1 MTNEISLRTNKSEYN
16 SGEHIYGVVYLRIN
30 TPTRGRGVRIRFKGY
45 EKFEYVDKTTFV
57 NEHPVCYRDHR
68 DYIIINEALLESDG
82 PLSMCITYFPFKILL
97 PIEIPGTFHAH
108 DETDEK
114 KWDAKVEYLLEAEV
128 IGASRSLAVLTVVTI
143 LQPLPESCRYLG
155 QPVACHTFHPARYL
169 IFFKRNVHITAR
181 LHDHIHRT
189 GENAKLRVIMTN
201 NSSVIVQSIKIQ
213 LLRSITLLYRGED
226 KVTVDVEVKEKVG
239 REQTVDMV
247 RFPKGLDNIQ
257 IPLKDTNNRPVYPS
271 VRGQHMKCE
280 YEVLVTVFLSNGDTF
295 DLNVPISVIVAEK
308 NKQWGSWIQPGWVTN
323 DAPNIQLIEDSVLR
337 VPENILSSEAFSSL
351 PGFQPL

>member
-128 IGASRSLAVLTVVTI
+128 IGASRSLATSQFVTVR
-143 LQPLPESCRYLG
+143 QSLPRGIKASDN
-155 QPVACHTFHPARYL
+155 PAAIVVKYEYTRFLRTAL
-169 IFFKRNVHITAR
+169 IDVSTR